1 LSGIC
6 SKLISRH
13 THVFGGDKAVK
24 ASDALS
30 VWNNNKIT
38 EKGFETAT
46 EYLKSVPSAMPSIMR
61 AEKVGK
67 RAKKYGFDFEKFE
80 DALSKLNEEIEELKT
95 AKLSGNE
102 EEIEKECGDVLFS
115 AVNCVRLLGV
125 DGEIALSRS
134 TEKFINRFS
143 LMENEVLKSGKSLTD
158 LNLNELDKIYE
169 KVKRDED

>member
-1 LSGIC
+1 
-6 SKLISRH
+6 
-13 THVFGGDKAVK
+13 
-24 ASDALS
+24 
-30 VWNNNKIT
+30 
-38 EKGFETAT
+38 
-46 EYLKSVPSAMPSIMR
+46 M
-61 AEKVGK
+61 
-67 RAKKYGFDFEKFE
+67 
-80 DALSKLNEEIEELKT
+80 
-95 AKLSGNE
+95 
-102 EEIEKECGDVLFS
+102 FS